1 MSVRGHGRGA
11 RRAAEKR
18 GVRLRSS
25 PGKACRGLYDESP
38 SNPRPARIAARGGDL
53 SAGTVGYRVLEH
65 SSWWDSFFM
74 TVITVTTVGYEE
86 EVPLS
91 REGEVFTSVLLLAGL
106 GVLLFLLTEVSR
118 SVLEG
123 ELRQYLGR
131 VRRSRMIERLVGHE
145 IVCVYGRMG
154 QAAVEELRR
163 AGHLVVVVERS
174 PGACSEIAGERDC
187 GHLWRRDVRS
197 GAPRGQHHAC
207 SRARFL
213 SERRCPQRVHGSH
226 GAVTQPTAVHRGPRD
241 GRRS

>member
-1 MSVRGHGRGA
+1 
-11 RRAAEKR
+11 
-18 GVRLRSS
+18 
-25 PGKACRGLYDESP
+25 
-38 SNPRPARIAARGGDL
+38 
-53 SAGTVGYRVLEH
+53 
-65 SSWWDSFFM
+65 M

-174 PGACSEIAGERDC
+174 PERVRRLQERGIAAISGDGTSEAVLREANITHARGLVSCLNDDAHNVYTVLTAPSLNPRPFIVARATEEGAERRILRGGGSCGEPVRPWRDTA
-187 GHLWRRDVRS
+187 
-197 GAPRGQHHAC
+197 GAPCRQASH
-207 SRARFL
+207 RELF
-213 SERRCPQRVHGSH
+213 RCV
-226 GAVTQPTAVHRGPRD
+226 A
-241 GRRS
+241 